1 MLGMSLKEEDF
12 FSTIWGKLFLF
23 IVPFLIATLYISLLY
38 LIIYD
43 KTIFWEVGL
52 GISAYFFPP
61 FGKESVIPGTIS
73 ILMASKYDLSAP
85 AIITLVSGSIAF
97 VDVVTSYFLLWN
109 FYIAEKIP
117 FVGKWIK
124 RFEEFGAQKMKE
136 KAWISKIAFVGVAL
150 FVVFPFQGSGGVGGS
165 ILGKVIGM
173 NKYQAWVAIITGSF
187 VGCFMIGI
195 ISYYL
200 GGAVLSA
207 FRSNAVK
214 GIGLLVLIIAVFIF
228 LYYFS
233 KNHVLENNKKREKN
247 EKKV

>member
-1 MLGMSLKEEDF
+1 MSFINLKEDEF

-23 IVPFLIATLYISLLY
+23 IVPFLVAALYISLLY

-43 KTIFWEVGL
+43 KSIFWVVGG

-61 FGKESVIPGTIS
+61 FGKESVIPGTIYT
-73 ILMASKYDLSAP
+73 LMASKYNLSAP

-124 RFEEFGAQKMKE
+124 RFEKFGARKMKE
-136 KAWISKIAFVGVAL
+136 NAWISKIAFVGVAL

-173 NKYQAWVAIITGSF
+173 NKYQAWFAIISGSF
-187 VGCFMIGI
+187 IGCFIFGI

-200 GGAVLSA
+200 GSAVLNA
-207 FRSNAVK
+207 FKTNIFK
-214 GIGLLVLIIAVFIF
+214 GFGLLILIIAVFIF

-233 KNHVLENNKKREKN
+233 KNHVLENNKK
-247 EKKV
+247 KV

>member
-1 MLGMSLKEEDF
+1 MSMSRLNLKEDEF
-12 FSTIWGKLFLF
+12 FSTLWGKVFLF
-23 IVPFLIATLYISLLY
+23 VVPFLVAALYISLLY
-38 LIIYD
+38 LIICD
-43 KTIFWEVGL
+43 KSIFWVVGG
-52 GISAYFFPP
+52 GISTYFFPP
-61 FGKESVIPGTIS
+61 FGKESVIPGTIT
-73 ILMASKYDLSAP
+73 ILMASKYNLSAP

-124 RFEEFGAQKMKE
+124 RFEEFGARKMKE
-136 KAWISKIAFVGVAL
+136 KAWISKIAFIGVAL

-173 NKYQAWVAIITGSF
+173 NKYQAWFAIITGSF
-187 VGCFMIGI
+187 TGCFMIGI

-200 GGAVLSA
+200 SGAILHA
-207 FRSNAVK
+207 FKSSIFK
-214 GIGLLVLIIAVFIF
+214 GVGIIILVIAVFIF

-233 KNHVLENNKKREKN
+233 KNHVLENDK
-247 EKKV
+247 KKV